1 MEVRITVTE
10 TEEVEDE
17 TGADRLWDLAARI
30 AIAVGFAR
38 GEESPVYASEWGQE
52 EIYNIL
58 QELK

>member
-1 MEVRITVTE
+1 MKVRIIVTGE
-10 TEEVEDE
+10 GEDE
-17 TGADRLWDLAARI
+17 TGAGGLWDLAARI

-38 GEESPVYASEWGQE
+38 GEKSPVYASEWGQE